1 MKKRLLFSR
10 LSQNLKG
17 KEALVI
23 TGMRQVGKTTLMRQ
37 VFDTVN
43 SDTKL
48 WFDFDNPLEQKTFE
62 DIDYRNIY
70 SRLKQ
75 MVNQSAER
83 IYVFIDEIQNFP
95 EITKIIKYLID
106 HYSVK
111 FVVTGSSNYYLKNL
125 FPESLS
131 GRKFLYELSPLNF
144 KEYLFFKDKISQ
156 EEANKTTIREMLKPV
171 DIIRYKK
178 FEQDYQDYLQF
189 GGFPEVVVT
198 TNFDGRKQILK
209 NIFSSFFEK
218 DIKILSDYKDIKEL
232 RDLILLLAPRV
243 GSMLDI
249 TKIASE
255 LAVARPKIYS
265 YLELLQGTFLIR
277 LLPKFSRSLDRS
289 IAGGKKIYFNDN
301 GLLNTIGMINSS
313 QLLENSIINQ
323 LSFYGNLSFYNKR
336 NTAEIDAILNKEYA
350 LEVKQ
355 VGTDNDLKGLR
366 KISQLLGLKNSLVI
380 SQSFVGRNGFIPALA
395 I

>member
-23 TGMRQVGKTTLMRQ
+23 TGLRQVGKTTLMRQ

>member
-218 DIKILSDYKDIKEL
+218 E
-232 RDLILLLAPRV
+232 
-243 GSMLDI
+243 
-249 TKIASE
+249 
-255 LAVARPKIYS
+255 
-265 YLELLQGTFLIR
+265 
-277 LLPKFSRSLDRS
+277 DRKS
-289 IAGGKKIYFNDN
+289 
-301 GLLNTIGMINSS
+301 
-313 QLLENSIINQ
+313 
-323 LSFYGNLSFYNKR
+323 
-336 NTAEIDAILNKEYA
+336 
-350 LEVKQ
+350 V
-355 VGTDNDLKGLR
+355 V
-366 KISQLLGLKNSLVI
+366 
-380 SQSFVGRNGFIPALA
+380 
-395 I
+395 